1 MPTAP
6 RFIGRLKLFVRNDA
20 EETRRFF
27 AEDISRKLKKFLDEK
42 RDVLFLTSGGS
53 ALDVLDRID
62 PSALTPA
69 VTIGIFDERWDP
81 TNRTSNYA
89 QVRKTQFYLRAV
101 ERGCRLIDTSTAK
114 DATQQA
120 LADLYEMELHDWR
133 ERHPSGVI
141 MATIGVA
148 VDGHTAGIMPYPE
161 DPARFDAL
169 FEGERWI
176 VAYDASGKNAF
187 PFRVTTTF
195 RFLRMVDLVGVFMV
209 GAEKGVIFKRVLEDG
224 PLSELPGRI
233 IKELPRG
240 AVYVDLPLLRSAGYA
255 TPS

>member
-1 MPTAP
+1 MPAAP

-27 AEDISRKLKKFLDEK
+27 AEDITRKLKKFLDEK

-53 ALDVLDRID
+53 ALGVLDRID
-62 PSALTPA
+62 ESVLTPG

-81 TNRTSNYA
+81 TNKTSNYA
-89 QVRKTQFYLRAV
+89 QVRKTQFYLQAV
-101 ERGCRLIDTSTAK
+101 SRGCRLIDTATAK
-114 DATQQA
+114 GQSQDE
-120 LADLYEMELHDWR
+120 LADFYERELRVWR

-141 MATIGVA
+141 LATIGVA
-148 VDGHTAGIMPYPE
+148 IDGHTAGIMPFPE
-161 DPARFDAL
+161 DPERFTAL

-176 VAYDASGKNAF
+176 VAYDATGKNPY

-195 RFLRMVDLVGVFMV
+195 KFLRMVDLVGVFLI
-209 GAEKGVIFKRVLEDG
+209 GQDKGEIFRKLLEEGSLAEI
-224 PLSELPGRI
+224 PGRI

-240 AVYVDLPLLRSAGYA
+240 AVYVDLPLVRAAGF
-255 TPS
+255 TLS